1 MWTGAD
7 YLDCKIINGGMLGS
21 RKGVN
26 LPNAEV
32 DLPALSE
39 KDKGDLRFGLEHGV
53 SLLYSEEK
61 MQVKVFFK
69 ITFLWKASSRCGN
82 GGCPSNFSFDEG
94 EIDSLK
100 MQTVSQFA
108 FTGICGIQGQ
118 ADSVDYLQYVLN
130 SLHRI

>member
-1 MWTGAD
+1 
-7 YLDCKIINGGMLGS
+7 MLGS

-61 MQVKVFFK
+61 TQVEVFFLK
-69 ITFLWKASSRCGN
+69 ITFFWKESSRCGN
-82 GGCPSNFSFDEG
+82 GGCPSNFSFDDG
-94 EIDSLK
+94 EIL
-100 MQTVSQFA
+100 A
-108 FTGICGIQGQ
+108 
-118 ADSVDYLQYVLN
+118 
-130 SLHRI
+130 